1 VNAVRI
7 DNSKHLPIK
16 YYLLK
21 VNDEM
26 KYAACFVT
34 VVILFVW
41 LGEEGGEEEVG
52 GGRIKSL
59 PLELSAH

>member
-1 VNAVRI
+1 
-7 DNSKHLPIK
+7 
-16 YYLLK
+16 
-21 VNDEM
+21 M